1 MSVWADLEESLSSCT
16 ENPSGELALLTEAVS
31 GLEPERFRLLRLRGD
46 LPELTPQQTDRLA
59 ALIQRRRS
67 GIPVQYLVGRAD
79 FYGRSFSVREGV
91 LIPRF
96 DTEILIDTALK
107 HLRDGDSIL
116 DLCAGSGC
124 IGFTLGAELS
134 LSVTSVEKFDA
145 AFSVLC
151 ENRDRICPSARLI
164 QGDVLSDPVDGVY
177 DMILSNPPYIPTSD
191 LSTLSAEVQ
200 KEPVTALDGG
210 DDGLDFYRIIL
221 RRYAANLRDGG
232 FMLFECGI
240 GQASAIAE
248 LLREAGYDAP
258 FTVRDYGGVERVVG
272 AQRSKEIS

>member
-1 MSVWADLEESLSSCT
+1 MSVWADLEEALSSCT
-16 ENPSGELALLTEAVS
+16 ENPSGELALLTEAVT

-46 LPELTPQQTDRLA
+46 LPDLTPQQTDRLA

-79 FYGRSFSVREGV
+79 FYGRSFFVREGV

-107 HLRDGDSIL
+107 YLRDGDSIL

-124 IGFTLGAELS
+124 IGFTLGAELR
-134 LSVTSVEKFDA
+134 LSVTSIEKFDA

-191 LSTLSAEVQ
+191 LSILSAEVQ

>member
-1 MSVWADLEESLSSCT
+1 MSVWADLEEALSSCT
-16 ENPSGELALLTEAVS
+16 ENPSGELALLTEAVT

-134 LSVTSVEKFDA
+134 LSVTSIEKFDA

-248 LLREAGYDAP
+248 LFREAGYDTP